1 MDVPEDAPD
10 VCPVCETAYDS
21 VSRHDAGLMVNLL
34 DNARYRRVCFE
45 PVSEDG
51 VALVRFY
58 HHTHDQVGVTAGG
71 PIDDATDAAVLSDPV
86 SGDTPSDCR

>member
-1 MDVPEDAPD
+1 MDVPVDAPA

-45 PVSEDG
+45 PVSSDG
-51 VALVRFY
+51 TASVRFY
-58 HHTHDQVGVTAGG
+58 HHTHEQVGVDPAGPPAG
-71 PIDDATDAAVLSDPV
+71 VTDAALSSDPV
-86 SGDTPSDCR
+86 SDGKR